1 MKMDCTLRC
10 RPLYNEGTAGK
21 DAEKN
26 VQDAAVKK
34 GAHLSGQEHAKAAS
48 VSGAVGQGAGDGRR

>member
-21 DAEKN
+21 DDEKKMCRT
-26 VQDAAVKK
+26 QRWKK
-34 GAHLSGQEHAKAAS
+34 VLTYPGKNMPKLLPYPGP
-48 VSGAVGQGAGDGRR
+48 